1 MLQQSRA
8 AATMPASDLAR
19 ARSFYEGKLGLKP
32 DAEINDEEGVMYR
45 CGDGTAFLVFKS
57 TGSSNGSHTQLTL
70 EVDDIDNEVGALRN
84 NGVTFEEYDF
94 PGLKTENGIAQM
106 PDGRGGFLK
115 DTEGNLIAIFQR
127 ARVTSPANS

>member
-8 AATMPASDLAR
+8 AAAIPASDLAR
-19 ARSFYEGKLGLKP
+19 AKNFYEGKLGLKP
-32 DAEINDEEGVMYR
+32 DTEINDDEGVMYR

-70 EVDDIDNEVGALRN
+70 EVDDVDNEVGALRN

-106 PDGRGGFLK
+106 PDGRGGFFK